1 MNQEY
6 VKNQLEYAVSFIR
19 GIEGSVE
26 QMFISGDPSGDT
38 AEQAK
43 LIIDSLSTLR
53 EQLTWVCGEV
63 SA

>member
-6 VKNQLEYAVSFIR
+6 VKNQLENAVCFIR

-26 QMFISGDPSGDT
+26 RMFISGDPSGDT
-38 AEQAK
+38 AKQAK